1 MEIISVL
8 LITVLI
14 GATLCIANV
23 VGQTADEIFAHD
35 SGQLDIAMVW
45 LGILCY
51 SLQIYFDFSGYSDI
65 AIGLSRLL
73 VSICR
78 KTLLIL
84 IFLEI

>member
-1 MEIISVL
+1 MKNGLRQIVWGL
-8 LITVLI
+8 LKKVVIADNCAEYADLI
-14 GATLCIANV
+14 FNNSSSFSGSTLFLGV
-23 VGQTADEIFAHD
+23 IFF
-35 SGQLDIAMVW
+35 SF
-45 LGILCY
+45 
-51 SLQIYFDFSGYSDI
+51 QIYGDFSGYSDI